1 MSRPDISPVYV
12 ASASWLRPQYD
23 CMEVAAGAPV
33 DGAPSGGAP
42 SGGAPVSALR
52 WSGVQEVEQ

>member
-42 SGGAPVSALR
+42 VSALR